1 MCHLT
6 ARFTSISLVFLTYLC
21 FVFAMMID
29 SHGKEIHDANVM
41 ESSIFT
47 YVNEKPSL
55 ESSKVTLSNDSI
67 NDRSLS
73 PPSSEQTESYPL
85 LREFPHESDVQCNII
100 LQRSNSTGNPI
111 TFNTHIVDGHQEGDK
126 FYYVVSLSDVP
137 ESDLTVTLSVQRDRG
152 HQREILFD
160 KTELVFSASNWSTS
174 QKVTLQSLQ
183 DGIVQSTSVNTLF
196 TLAASTTGNC
206 NEDNDQFWIKN
217 SDSSIAQFNGKHQRI
232 FREGEHF
239 EIKVWLPYKPIGI
252 VDVTTGCND
261 RDQCHNFVF
270 TPISTTFTPDDF
282 NQPKTFKVSAVYDG
296 VTRPPHGQT
305 YYVDVKGDGYD
316 NQHQMTLRFNDDGRL
331 NISETSLTIAEG
343 DSSTF
348 TVALLDKP
356 FRTVRM
362 AVPAFQNTVSF
373 SHDRL
378 DSLTFDV
385 QNWDQPQTVIVK
397 ALEDDNAT
405 SETETLQLRASGGR
419 YDGITGNVKVTS
431 IDNDLAGAEIIIT
444 PNPVQINEGSEV
456 DLSLRLKVMPT
467 DEVTVTIPSP
477 NNAQLFFTPSSI
489 TFPSASFDTPQSVTL
504 TATKDN
510 DDLPVEPE
518 TVTVT
523 ASGGGYDDVTTS
535 LTIQLTEIYEPSLK
549 FEPVVRVPEGEMNE
563 EDFVVFLGTRPSDTV
578 DVVITGHE
586 DSDLILDKTTLQF
599 TPNETAT
606 SSDWN
611 DPKIVILSAKH
622 DDDAIEDVITVN
634 LLASGAEYD
643 GFTGSVKVIINED
656 DSRPQV

>member
-1 MCHLT
+1 
-6 ARFTSISLVFLTYLC
+6 
-21 FVFAMMID
+21 MMID

-85 LREFPHESDVQCNII
+85 LRGFPHESDVQCNII

-111 TFNTHIVDGHQEGDK
+111 TFNTHIVDDHQEGDK
-126 FYYVVSLSDVP
+126 FYYVVSLSDAP
-137 ESDLTVTLSVQRDRG
+137 ESDLTVTLSVQRHHG

-196 TLAASTTGNC
+196 TLTASTTGNC
-206 NEDNDQFWIKN
+206 NEDNNQFKIKN
-217 SDSSIAQFNGKHQRI
+217 SDSSRVRFNGYHRHI
-232 FREGEHF
+232 FREGEYF
-239 EIKVWLPYKPIGI
+239 EIEVWLPYKPIGI
-252 VDVTTGCND
+252 VHITPGCSRN
-261 RDQCHNFVF
+261 CHNFVF
-270 TPISTTFTPDDF
+270 TPSRMEFTPDNF

-296 VTRPPHGQT
+296 VTRPPYGQT
-305 YYVDVKGDGYD
+305 YNVDTEGDGYD
-316 NQHQMTLRFNDDGRL
+316 SRYQMALRFNDDGRL

-385 QNWDQPQTVIVK
+385 QNWDQPQ
-397 ALEDDNAT
+397 
-405 SETETLQLRASGGR
+405 
-419 YDGITGNVKVTS
+419 
-431 IDNDLAGAEIIIT
+431 
-444 PNPVQINEGSEV
+444 P
-456 DLSLRLKVMPT
+456 
-467 DEVTVTIPSP
+467 
-477 NNAQLFFTPSSI
+477 
-489 TFPSASFDTPQSVTL
+489 
-504 TATKDN
+504 
-510 DDLPVEPE
+510 
-518 TVTVT
+518 
-523 ASGGGYDDVTTS
+523 
-535 LTIQLTEIYEPSLK
+535 
-549 FEPVVRVPEGEMNE
+549 
-563 EDFVVFLGTRPSDTV
+563 
-578 DVVITGHE
+578 
-586 DSDLILDKTTLQF
+586 
-599 TPNETAT
+599 
-606 SSDWN
+606 
-611 DPKIVILSAKH
+611 
-622 DDDAIEDVITVN
+622 
-634 LLASGAEYD
+634 
-643 GFTGSVKVIINED
+643 
-656 DSRPQV
+656 